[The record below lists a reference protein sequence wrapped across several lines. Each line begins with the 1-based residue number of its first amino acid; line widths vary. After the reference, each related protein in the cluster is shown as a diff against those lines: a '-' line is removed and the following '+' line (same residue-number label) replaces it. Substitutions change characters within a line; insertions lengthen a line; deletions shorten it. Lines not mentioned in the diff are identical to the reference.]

1 MMVRQDNNIFGLMEN
16 IKKGNP
22 EQMVMSL
29 LQSSAQGNPV
39 MQNLLTLAQK
49 GNSKEIEQIARNMAR
64 EKGLDF
70 DTEFNSFR
78 RTFGL

>member
-22 EQMVMSL
+22 EQMVMSM

-49 GNSKEIEQIARNMAR
+49 GNSKEIEQIARNMTR

-78 RTFGL
+78 RMFGL